1 MFDSSL
7 RTPLVYAIAVRYQTP
22 LWRAG
27 ALLRG
32 GCIAGFWVLL
42 IWFPP
47 GSLPQGAAMLALGSV
62 GAVTAWA
69 HNRSSLLD
77 FLVDRDIPGL
87 GAVARHLLGA
97 RERATADLSGLLEGF
112 GIISVAL
119 LFAGPVAVRPLP
131 ATVYELGT
139 VLIVV
144 HVWSAFLQA
153 MTDSS
158 WYSPDMPPGRTVL
171 LLRPVMPLI
180 VAMIL
185 FAILGYPVYW
195 QHQAVPGGLFGV
207 ILACAVVLLLLPF
220 TLIYELIL
228 RAARDALVLLAR
240 RYRAEDAVTVHSLVK
255 NAVYA
260 LISEV
265 DSDSGAGA
273 ETRLLAR
280 EMLAL
285 TEEARLLALGRA
297 ADLDGVELL
306 WHCVTRVLPT
316 RGQIMAELD
325 PASRSVQL
333 SGTDYQLARR
343 CLVDLMTNAW
353 KAGARRIEVT
363 VRVAEQPGAAR
374 PQTVLRVDD
383 DGPGMPPGVLDNPAT
398 SLAVMAEHLRGY
410 SGSLTFSARAGAG
423 RGRAFGGS
431 RRGEVYA
438 GAPVR
443 ILVIDDYLNVE
454 MALRGILDG
463 HTVAGVRDPAALPR
477 MLAYEEPFETAIVDL
492 RYVQTAAT
500 GLTALATLRQLSPG
514 TKTIISTTDEE
525 ENRLLY
531 LLAAFQFFEPRRCWP
546 SARTRS

>member
-1 MFDSSL
+1 VFDSSL

-22 LWRAG
+22 MWRAG
-27 ALLRG
+27 ALLRA
-32 GCIAGFWVLL
+32 GCMAGFWVLL
-42 IWFPP
+42 LWFPA
-47 GSLPQGAAMLALGSV
+47 GSAAQGAAMLALGSV

-87 GAVARHLLGA
+87 SAAAGHLIGA
-97 RERATADLSGLLEGF
+97 RLRATADLSGLLEGF
-112 GIISVAL
+112 GIISVTL
-119 LFAGPVAVRPLP
+119 LFAGPLEVRPLP

-158 WYSPDMPPGRTVL
+158 WYSPDVPPGRVVL

-180 VAMIL
+180 VATIL
-185 FAILGYPVYW
+185 FAILGYPIYW
-195 QHQAVPGGLFGV
+195 EHEAVPGGLFGV

-220 TLIYELIL
+220 TLVYELGTVLIVVHVWSAFLQAMTDSSWYSPDVPPGRVVLLLRPVMPLIVATILFAILAYPIYWEHEAVPGGLFGVILACAVVLLLLPFTLVYELIL
-228 RAARDALVLLAR
+228 RAARDALDLLAR

-255 NAVYA
+255 NAAYA

-265 DSDSGAGA
+265 DADSGAGA
-273 ETRLLAR
+273 ETRSLAR

-285 TEEARLLALGRA
+285 TEEARLLALGRT
-297 ADLDGVELL
+297 ADLGGVELL
-306 WHCVTRVLPT
+306 WHCVTRVLPSGGKIT
-316 RGQIMAELD
+316 AELD
-325 PASRSVQL
+325 AASHTVHL

-353 KAGARRIEVT
+353 KAGAQRIEVA

-410 SGSLTFSARAGAG
+410 SGSLTFSDRAGG
-423 RGRAFGGS
+423 GTRAC
-431 RRGEVYA
+431 
-438 GAPVR
+438 VR
-443 ILVIDDYLNVE
+443 W
-454 MALRGILDG
+454 
-463 HTVAGVRDPAALPR
+463 
-477 MLAYEEPFETAIVDL
+477 
-492 RYVQTAAT
+492 Q
-500 GLTALATLRQLSPG
+500 
-514 TKTIISTTDEE
+514 
-525 ENRLLY
+525 
-531 LLAAFQFFEPRRCWP
+531 
-546 SARTRS
+546 SAW